1 MISKYWWTLSTSACF
16 SYDLM
21 WLSATQKQGPPSP
34 NPLLLRHGLSLSL
47 FICFRKKKDELI
59 WKKWWEA
66 TSGQEDMEKNCD
78 GGASRKPAKKDGKI
92 ETLLFER
99 SNEMEYVATTTPCTT
114 LISFLWSTY
123 AAILH
128 CLNISWI
135 I

>member
-1 MISKYWWTLSTSACF
+1 
-16 SYDLM
+16 M

-34 NPLLLRHGLSLSL
+34 NPLLLWHGPRALPLLIYL
-47 FICFRKKKDELI
+47 FQKKKEKEELI

-99 SNEMEYVATTTPCTT
+99 SNEMEPIYQ
-114 LISFLWSTY
+114 
-123 AAILH
+123 
-128 CLNISWI
+128 
-135 I
+135 